1 MSTLFAGKRR
11 RSVVNF
17 RQLRVMTSAFAEQSF
32 ENTALT
38 SLWRVTLTAIPA
50 TFGRLVYLS
59 SLRDVNN
66 DQYHHDGLETVYG
79 ALESDQA
86 LRDSHVQ
93 VFAEWL
99 SYSLEQQRAD
109 FELYLQSLDTPRR
122 TLLQTWQRLTP
133 YRNLIPTSALEPER
147 KLYLL
152 DIETI
157 LEMLRNEYVSG
168 LAASPRR

>member
-1 MSTLFAGKRR
+1 MTQTFAD
-11 RSVVNF
+11 
-17 RQLRVMTSAFAEQSF
+17 QSF
-32 ENTALT
+32 ENNAMT
-38 SLWRVTLTAIPA
+38 SLWRVTLGAISS

-66 DQYHHDGLETVYG
+66 DQYHHDGLATVYG
-79 ALESDQA
+79 VLEADQA
-86 LRDSHVQ
+86 LRESHIQ

-99 SYSLEQQRAD
+99 SYSLEHQRAD
-109 FELYLQSLDTPRR
+109 FELYLQSLNTPRR

-133 YRNLIPTSALEPER
+133 YRNLIPASALEPER

-157 LEMLRNEYVSG
+157 LEMLRNEYVSA
-168 LAASPRR
+168 LAASQPR